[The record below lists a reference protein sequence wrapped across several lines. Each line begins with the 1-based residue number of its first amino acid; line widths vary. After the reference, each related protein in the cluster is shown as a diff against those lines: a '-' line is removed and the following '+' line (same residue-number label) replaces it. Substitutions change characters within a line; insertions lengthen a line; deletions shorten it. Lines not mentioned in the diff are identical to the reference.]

1 MTDIA
6 FYILLTIAVL
16 AIGTAVKWWI
26 DRIFDETREG
36 TEEE

>member
-1 MTDIA
+1 METAFWILIIA
-6 FYILLTIAVL
+6 IVGCIAKV
-16 AIGTAVKWWI
+16 IWWFL